1 MMWRRDFIAGLGS
14 AAAWPLAARAQRIEQ
29 VRRLGIVS
37 TFDGVSPDTQRFLA
51 SLAQGLAELGWVE
64 GRNLRIDVRWT
75 AGNLDLANRYAKE
88 VVSLQPDVI
97 FTESTPPT
105 AAVQRETR
113 TIPIV
118 IQGVSDPI
126 GSGFIDGLARPGG
139 NITGLGWMEPT
150 MGAKWLELL
159 RDMVPDLKSVA
170 AIFNPQT
177 ASYVRS
183 YYLPSFEAAARSFDI
198 EPSIIPVRSDAEIEA
213 VIASLSNTP
222 NSGLVAMSDSFQN
235 VRAAPTA
242 VLVARYKVPAVWF
255 SHMFPRAGGLFSY
268 AADPNDQWY
277 RAAAYIDRI
286 LRGTKPADL
295 PVQQPVKFEMVV
307 NAKAAKAL
315 GLTVPSSILVRADE
329 VIE

>member
-1 MMWRRDFIAGLGS
+1 VRRREFIAGVGGV
-14 AAAWPLAARAQRIEQ
+14 AAWPLTARGQQGER

-37 TFDGVSPDTQRFLA
+37 TYDGISSDSQRFLA
-51 SLAQGLAELGWVE
+51 SLKHGLAELGWVE
-64 GRNLRIDVRWT
+64 GRNLQIDVRWT
-75 AGNLDLANRYAKE
+75 AGNLDLASRYAKE

-97 FTESTPPT
+97 FAESTPPT
-105 AAVQRETR
+105 AALQRETR

-126 GSGFIDGLARPGG
+126 GSGFIDGLARPGR

-150 MGAKWLELL
+150 MGGKWLELL
-159 RDMVPDLKSVA
+159 RDMVPALKSVV

-183 YYLPSFEAAARSFDI
+183 YYLPSFEAAARSFNIEASITPVHSEADI
-198 EPSIIPVRSDAEIEA
+198 ET
-213 VIASLSNTP
+213 VIAFLANKPSA
-222 NSGLVAMSDSFQN
+222 GLIAMSDSFLN
-235 VRAAPTA
+235 ARAAPTA
-242 VLVARYKVPAVWF
+242 VLVTRYKVPAVWF
-255 SHMFPRAGGLFSY
+255 SAIFPRAGGLFSY

-277 RAAAYIDRI
+277 RAAAYIDHI
-286 LRGTKPADL
+286 FRGAKPADL

-315 GLTVPSSILVRADE
+315 GLTLPSSILVRADE